1 MKRLGKEV
9 KSMKFDQP
17 ITRRE
22 SIRKLL
28 RWSGCITLAGA
39 AHWPLF
45 GLPAAKAA
53 AASRKFIIEGI
64 GQTDNFSVKDLTRK
78 VFEAA
83 GSIGQ
88 FVSKGDV
95 VVIKPN
101 ISWGR
106 SPIMAATTNPEVLQA
121 VIELCQEAG
130 AQKVR
135 IADNTIENA
144 NFCFSVS
151 GAADVAKITGAELI
165 NPNLSLMR
173 EMKLQGDRLDVWPI
187 YLPIVEADKLINLPV
202 AKDHILS
209 SVTLGMKNWF
219 GAIGG
224 RRGSLHQEIHP
235 NIVDLAQF
243 FKPAV
248 TLIDATR
255 IMIRNGPSGGSTSD
269 VVTKNTLILSNDP
282 VAADGKAALLFG
294 KEPQDIGHIKLA
306 MKRGLGTYDFSELLQ
321 KKVSV

>member
-1 MKRLGKEV
+1 
-9 KSMKFDQP
+9 MKFDKP

-22 SIRKLL
+22 SICKLL
-28 RWSGCITLAGA
+28 KWSGCITLAGTA
-39 AHWPLF
+39 RWPLYE
-45 GLPAAKAA
+45 LPAAKAA
-53 AASRKFIIEGI
+53 VANQKFVIEGI
-64 GQTDNFSVKDLTRK
+64 GQTDNFSVKELTQK
-78 VFEAA
+78 VFETA
-83 GSIGQ
+83 GGIRQ

-101 ISWGR
+101 ISWAR
-106 SPIMAATTNPEVLQA
+106 PQKMAATTNPEVLHA

-130 AQKVR
+130 AKKVR

-144 NFCFSVS
+144 KFCFSVS
-151 GAADVAKITGAELI
+151 GAADVAKTTGAELV
-165 NPNLSLMR
+165 NPESSLLR
-173 EMKLQGDRLDVWPI
+173 EMKLHGDRLDVWPV
-187 YLPIVEADKLINLPV
+187 YLPIVEADKVINLPV

-209 SVTLGMKNWF
+209 SLTLGMKNWF

-224 RRGSLHQEIHP
+224 RRGSLHREIHP

-243 FKPAV
+243 FKPTI

-255 IMIRNGPSGGSTSD
+255 IMTRNGPSGGSISD

-294 KEPQDIGHIKLA
+294 KEPQNIGYIKLA
-306 MKRGLGTYDFSELLQ
+306 RKRGLGTYDFSKLVQ
-321 KKVSV
+321 KNVSV

>member
-1 MKRLGKEV
+1 MKI
-9 KSMKFDQP
+9 DQP

-22 SIRKLL
+22 SMRMLL
-28 RWSGCITLAGA
+28 KWSGCITLAGA
-39 AHWPLF
+39 ARWSLF
-45 GLPAAKAA
+45 ELPAAKAA
-53 AASRKFIIEGI
+53 ATNQKFVIEGI
-64 GQTDNFSVKDLTRK
+64 GQTDTFSVKELTQS

-83 GSIGQ
+83 GGIRQ

-106 SPIMAATTNPEVLQA
+106 PSKMAATTNPEVLQA

-130 AQKVR
+130 AKKVR
-135 IADNTIENA
+135 IADNTIENSK
-144 NFCFSVS
+144 FCFSVS
-151 GAADVAKITGAELI
+151 GAENVAKITGAELI
-165 NPNLSLMR
+165 IPNESLMR
-173 EMKLQGDRLDVWPI
+173 EMKLQGDRLDVWPV

-224 RRGSLHQEIHP
+224 RRGSLHREIHP

-243 FKPAV
+243 FKPTI

-255 IMIRNGPSGGSTSD
+255 IMTRNGPSGGSTSD
-269 VVTKNTLILSNDP
+269 VVIKNTLILSDDP
-282 VAADGKAALLFG
+282 VAADGKAALLLG
-294 KEPQDIGHIKLA
+294 REPRNIGHIKLA
-306 MKRGLGTYDFSELLQ
+306 KKRGLGTYDFSELVQ

>member
-1 MKRLGKEV
+1 MHLDKPV
-9 KSMKFDQP
+9 
-17 ITRRE
+17 TRRDT
-22 SIRKLL
+22 IKKLL
-28 RWSGCITLAGA
+28 QMWCSLSLAGTVTVS
-39 AHWPLF
+39 
-45 GLPAAKAA
+45 LPTYTEAKAA
-53 AASRKFIIEGI
+53 SGNKKFIIEGI

-83 GSIGQ
+83 GGIGQ

-101 ISWGR
+101 ISWAR
-106 SPIMAATTNPEVLQA
+106 SPKMAATTNPEVLQA

-130 AQKVR
+130 AKKVR
-135 IADNTIENA
+135 IADNTIDNA
-144 NFCFSVS
+144 KFCFSVS

-165 NPNLSLMR
+165 NPDSSLMR
-173 EMKLQGDRLDVWPI
+173 EMKLQGDRIDVWPI
-187 YLPIVEADKLINLPV
+187 YLPIVEADKVINLPV

-209 SVTLGMKNWF
+209 SLTLGMKNWF

-224 RRGSLHQEIHP
+224 RRGSLHTEIHP

-243 FKPAV
+243 FKPTI

-255 IMIRNGPSGGSTSD
+255 IMTRNGPSGGSTLD
-269 VVTKNTLILSNDP
+269 VVTKNTLILSDDP

-294 KEPQDIGHIKLA
+294 KEPQKIGHIKLA
-306 MKRGLGTYDFSELLQ
+306 SKHGLGTYDYSKLLQ